1 MCFCKECAL
10 EDDNLVATGDI
21 PPEIP
26 VFHLTRAIHMVGRC
40 IDCGLCNEA
49 CPADIPLRTLYKK
62 VADIIDDQFQYRP
75 GYTEGKSPLNM
86 LGPVLKVREKRGV
99 RLMDYKTVLTTCTYC
114 GCGCGFYLE
123 VLDGQV
129 IDTIPCKTNPVSQ
142 GKLCIKGWNVHEFIQ
157 SPKRLTQPLVRKDGE
172 LVEVSW
178 DEALDYTVEKMKGI
192 KASHGGDALAF
203 LTSARVTNEENYL
216 FQKFARAAV
225 GTNNVD
231 HCARL

>member
-1 MCFCKECAL
+1 
-10 EDDNLVATGDI
+10 
-21 PPEIP
+21 
-26 VFHLTRAIHMVGRC
+26 
-40 IDCGLCNEA
+40 
-49 CPADIPLRTLYKK
+49 
-62 VADIIDDQFQYRP
+62 
-75 GYTEGKSPLNM
+75 
-86 LGPVLKVREKRGV
+86 
-99 RLMDYKTVLTTCTYC
+99 MDYKTVLTTCTHC

-129 IDTIPCKTNPVSQ
+129 IGTIPCKTDPVSQ

-157 SPKRLTQPLVRKDGE
+157 SPKRLTTPMIRKNGE

-178 DEALDYTVEKMKGI
+178 DEALDYTVSKLKSI
-192 KASHGGDALAF
+192 KASDGGDAIAF
-203 LTSARVTNEENYL
+203 LTSAKVTNEENYL

>member
-1 MCFCKECAL
+1 
-10 EDDNLVATGDI
+10 
-21 PPEIP
+21 
-26 VFHLTRAIHMVGRC
+26 
-40 IDCGLCNEA
+40 
-49 CPADIPLRTLYKK
+49 
-62 VADIIDDQFQYRP
+62 
-75 GYTEGKSPLNM
+75 
-86 LGPVLKVREKRGV
+86 
-99 RLMDYKTVLTTCTYC
+99 MDYKTVLTTCTHC

-129 IDTIPCKTNPVSQ
+129 IDTIPCKTNPVNQ

-157 SPKRLTQPLVRKDGE
+157 SPKRLTAPLVRKDGE

-178 DEALDYTVEKMKGI
+178 DEAMDYTVSKLKSI
-192 KASHGGDALAF
+192 KASDGGDAIAF
-203 LTSARVTNEENYL
+203 LASAKVTNEENYL